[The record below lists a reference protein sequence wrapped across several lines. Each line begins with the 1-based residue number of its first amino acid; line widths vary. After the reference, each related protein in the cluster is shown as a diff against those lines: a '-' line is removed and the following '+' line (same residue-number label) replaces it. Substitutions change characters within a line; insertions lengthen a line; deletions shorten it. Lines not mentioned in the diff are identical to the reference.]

1 MNPKFRKVS
10 KNNKDNRRPRRRSNL
25 PRLWRDYLSKIL
37 LGLMVAVAI
46 SFLFPKQVLHYAANV
61 PVFGEVA
68 TEEVVAPFD
77 FYILK
82 DPAEL
87 EAEKKRALEDLVP
100 ALKMETDKK
109 TAVLEGFRAFTN
121 EVERLQAS
129 DTTMEEEIA
138 QLKESFPD
146 LREDDL
152 RAILGNVHVGP
163 ATDFVSFWLDSL
175 LEVGIIQSS
184 SELPETKGGKFEVH
198 NGARP
203 RLVLREKIPD
213 LDGARGLLE
222 RKISALPGTTSGF
235 RRAILTVV
243 FSLLEPNLF
252 YDREETDRRRDQVLA
267 SVKEYA
273 GVVSR
278 GEVIISAGQIVGAE
292 AAAKL
297 RSLMQTK
304 ARLESPSLLR
314 AIFPFAG
321 RVLLISFP
329 IFFLGLFLR
338 FFKPPVFDRFS
349 NLLLMSFLL
358 LALSAAVYSLS
369 FSEVLS
375 KYLVPVAIASMLL
388 TILFD
393 LEVGIVST
401 LFFSLVVGE
410 LYRFDL
416 ELVVISALAG
426 TVAAFSVREVR
437 HRSNFYRPIL
447 YTSLA
452 YVVFIYVME
461 SFKLKTPME
470 ILPQC
475 GYGLA
480 NGFLSPILTIGL
492 LPLFETV
499 FGLTTDI
506 TLLELSDLNRPLLK
520 RMALEAPGT
529 YHHSIM
535 MGTLAEA
542 AAKEIGAN
550 SLLARVGAYYHDIGK
565 MLKPE
570 YFVENLMGSKNKHEK
585 LTPSMSALILES
597 HVKEG
602 RELAKKAKLPTLIVD
617 FIEQHHGTSLM
628 TYFYRKAIDQGA
640 EPAEIES
647 DFRYPGPR
655 PTFKESA
662 IVMLADS
669 LEAASRTLED
679 PSPARI
685 RSLVTKII
693 GDKFQSGELDDST
706 LSFKEMHTVQE
717 SFIQV
722 LNALFHHR
730 IEYPDEKEEET
741 TEENVKKAS
750 RV

>member
-1 MNPKFRKVS
+1 MNSKFRKIG
-10 KNNKDNRRPRRRSNL
+10 KNNRKDRRQREESSLAR
-25 PRLWRDYLSKIL
+25 WWAQYLSKIL
-37 LGLMVAVAI
+37 LGLVVAI
-46 SFLFPKQVLHYAANV
+46 LISLLFPKQIPYYATNL
-61 PVFGEVA
+61 PLFGEVA
-68 TEEVVAPFD
+68 TEKVVAPFD

-82 DPAEL
+82 EASEYS
-87 EAEKKRALEDLVP
+87 AEKNRALE
-100 ALKMETDKK
+100 ALIP
-109 TAVLEGFRAFTN
+109 VLRLDRQRKADILSQFRSFIT
-121 EVERLQAS
+121 EVERHQAAEL
-129 DTTMEEEIA
+129 TPEEKID
-138 QLKESFPD
+138 QLHRSFPRLERKD
-146 LREDDL
+146 LA
-152 RAILGNVHVGP
+152 AILEGGSVGP
-163 ATDFVSFWLDSL
+163 ATDFISFWLDSL
-175 LEVGIIQSS
+175 LQAGIIANSA
-184 SELPETKGGKFEVH
+184 ELPSSPAGKFEFH
-198 NGARP
+198 NGEKA
-203 RLVLREKIPD
+203 RLVLRERVLD
-213 LDGARGLLE
+213 LEAAKGLLE
-222 RKISALPGTTSGF
+222 RKLSALPATSSSF
-235 RRAILTVV
+235 RRAIMGVI
-243 FSLLEPNLF
+243 FSLLEPDLF
-252 YDREETDRRRDQVLA
+252 YDGTQTERRRQQILA
-267 SVKEYA
+267 AVKEYK

-278 GEVIISAGQIVGAE
+278 GEVIVSAGEKVGPE

-297 RSLMQTK
+297 HSLIQTK
-304 ARLESPSLLR
+304 ARIESLSLLK
-314 AIFPFAG
+314 ALFPFAG
-321 RVLLISFP
+321 RVLLMSFP

-338 FFKPPVFDRFS
+338 FFKPRIFEKFT
-349 NLLLMSFLL
+349 NLLLMALL
-358 LALSAAVYSLS
+358 LLILSIIAHLLNQSDL
-369 FSEVLS
+369 LS
-375 KYLVPVAIASMLL
+375 KYLVPLAIVSMLL

-393 LEVGIVST
+393 LEVGLVST
-401 LFFSLVVGE
+401 LVFSLVVGQ

-437 HRSNFYRPIL
+437 HRSRFYRPIL

-461 SFKLKTPME
+461 SFKLKAPVE

-475 GYGLA
+475 AFGLA

-492 LPLFETV
+492 LPFFEIA

-585 LTPSMSALILES
+585 LAPSMSALILEA

-602 RELAKKAKLPTLIVD
+602 RELAKKAKLPKVVSD

-628 TYFYRKAIDQGA
+628 AYFYRKAIDQGA
-640 EPAEIES
+640 DPAEIES
-647 DFRYPGPR
+647 DFRYPGPK
-655 PTFKESA
+655 PAFKESA

-669 LEAASRTLED
+669 IEAAARTLED
-679 PSPARI
+679 PHPARI
-685 RSLVTKII
+685 RSLVTKITD
-693 GDKFQSGELDDST
+693 DKSRSGELDDSNLT
-706 LSFKEMHTVQE
+706 FKEMHTIE
-717 SFIQV
+717 ENFIQV

-730 IEYPDEKEEET
+730 IEYPEESP
-741 TEENVKKAS
+741 EEDVKKAPAI
-750 RV
+750 